1 MQQEQIVPLVQIQRK
16 LSIKYNSMTYT
27 MAYFIQLFKNRWYK
41 HQYYKITDEGDQ
53 MSMLENVP
61 YSYILHIQSD
71 RHVRY
76 HFIKKGGSYELTY
89 PPKILGLSVTYD
101 DVQYILPTE
110 SFVIQDNEFTPIVQ
124 KWLCKHYLY
133 IPPHEHG
140 TFTIIDKD
148 ACIHSYEDLII

>member
-1 MQQEQIVPLVQIQRK
+1 MQWLKNK
-16 LSIKYNSMTYT
+16 LFT
-27 MAYFIQLFKNRWYK
+27 
-41 HQYYKITDEGDQ
+41 HQYYKITKEGDQ
-53 MSMLENVP
+53 ISMMEDDA
-61 YSYILHIQSD
+61 YSYILHIYND
-71 RHVRY
+71 GHIRY
-76 HFIKKGGSYELTY
+76 HFIKPGQSYKIEY

-101 DVQYILPTE
+101 KVHYLLPTE

-148 ACIHSYEDLII
+148 ACIHSYEDLSINNIDNNIK